1 MRIEYREAAEQR
13 DVIAEMVSCGYS
25 LVHISKQLDIP
36 YLRAKKHWRKI
47 RENLGPQAV

>member
-1 MRIEYREAAEQR
+1 MRAEYREAAEQR

-25 LVHISKQLDIP
+25 LVRAAEELGIP